1 MRQLN
6 DRLIWAVNVTF
17 NGTVKMSLQIKNIR
31 IVDPSQNK
39 DFVGDLFAENGRIVS
54 KLSSVPKT
62 VIDGSGKIAVPGLID
77 VHSHLREPGQ
87 EGKETIKT
95 GTFAAA
101 KGGITSV
108 LCMPNTKPV
117 IDNAP
122 TVEFILFKAQKE
134 GVVNVF
140 PIGCATKGSLGEE
153 ISEIGVLK
161 KAGIVAVSD
170 DGSPVSSSQ
179 IMRRTLEYAKM
190 FKFPVISHSEDK
202 ELSKN
207 GVMNEGKN
215 SMILGLRAIPRQA
228 EEVMV
233 ARDIML
239 AELTGGFLHIAH
251 VSTAGSVELI
261 RQAKK
266 KGVNV
271 TAETCP
277 HYFTL
282 TDDIVKLYDTNTK
295 MNPPLREQIDIDAVK
310 AGLSDGTI
318 DCIATDHAP
327 HMQEEK
333 NKEFDIAPFG
343 IIGFETMLSL
353 VLNELVDKKVLTLS
367 QAVEKMSVNPA
378 KIFNLEG
385 RGSLKDGSF
394 ADITVIDPEYSYR
407 FTKESIVSKSKNS
420 PFIDRTFKGGAVIV
434 AVGGKIVYKAA

>member
-1 MRQLN
+1 MLH
-6 DRLIWAVNVTF
+6 
-17 NGTVKMSLQIKNIR
+17 IKNIR

-39 DFVGDLFAENGRIVS
+39 DAIGDLFVENGRVVS
-54 KLSSVPKT
+54 KLSGGAGEI
-62 VIDGSGKIAVPGLID
+62 IDGSGKIAVPGLID
-77 VHSHLREPGQ
+77 VHSHLREPGE

-95 GTFAAA
+95 GTLAAA

-122 TVEFILFKAQKE
+122 TVEFILLKAQKE

-140 PIGCATKGSLGEE
+140 PVGCATKGSSGVE

-161 KAGIVAVSD
+161 RAGIVAVSD
-170 DGSPVSSSQ
+170 DGLPVQNSQ
-179 IMRRTLEYAKM
+179 IMRRTLEYTRM

-215 SMILGLRAIPRQA
+215 SMILGLRGIPRQA
-228 EEVMV
+228 EEAMV
-233 ARDIML
+233 SRDIML
-239 AELTGGFLHIAH
+239 AELTGGYLHIAH
-251 VSTAGSVELI
+251 VSTAGSVELV

-266 KGVNV
+266 KGINV

-282 TDDIVKLYDTNTK
+282 TDDVVKLYDTNTK
-295 MNPPLREQIDIDAVK
+295 MNPPLREQKDINAIK
-310 AGLSDGTI
+310 EGLADGTI

-327 HMQEEK
+327 HTQEEK
-333 NKEFDIAPFG
+333 NKEFDLAPFG

-353 VLNELVDKKVLTLS
+353 VLNELVDKNVLTLS
-367 QAVEKMSVNPA
+367 KAVEKMSVNPA

-385 RGSLKDGSF
+385 RGSLKDGSI
-394 ADITVIDPEYSYR
+394 ADITIIDPDYSYR
-407 FTKESIVSKSKNS
+407 FTKESIISKSKNS
-420 PFIDRTFKGGAVIV
+420 PFIDRDFKGGAAITI
-434 AVGGKIVYKAA
+434 VGGKIVYKNK